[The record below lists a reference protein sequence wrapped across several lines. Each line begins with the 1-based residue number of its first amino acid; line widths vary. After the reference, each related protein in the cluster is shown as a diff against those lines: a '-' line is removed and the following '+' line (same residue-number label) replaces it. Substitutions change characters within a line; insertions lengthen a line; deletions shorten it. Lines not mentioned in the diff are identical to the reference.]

1 MTYTVGSLFSGI
13 GGIDL
18 AAQWAG
24 FETAW
29 FVEKEPYCQQ
39 VLARHWPDT
48 PIHGDIFDAHDLPH
62 VDVIAGGFPCQPFSV
77 AGQRRGRDD
86 ERFLLPEMLRIVSE
100 VQPYVV
106 LFENVPG
113 FPSLNDGAEFKHLLR
128 ALAGMGFDAQWGH
141 LRASDIGAPHRR
153 ERWFCVAYASSG
165 RHNRRRI
172 EIRGGESTRG
182 AKKSQRSSTTEE
194 TARCGLS
201 KLVNTS
207 SERNGA
213 GTAGQAR
220 DAHHN
225 EERDD
230 SQGECGRDAIEFRAI
245 GASGG
250 TPESRLG
257 RNAHGVSCG
266 MDAHRWPARPGEP
279 QHEYEPPRVTGE
291 KGARAARLKALGN
304 AVVPQVVY
312 PIFLSI
318 HEFLDANK

>member
-1 MTYTVGSLFSGI
+1 MYTIGSLFSGI

-29 FVEKEPYCQQ
+29 FVEKEPYCQK
-39 VLARHWPDT
+39 VLARHWPDV
-48 PIHGDIFDAHDLPH
+48 PIHCDIFDAHDLPH

-113 FPSLNDGAEFKHLLR
+113 FPSLNDGAEFKHLLQ
-128 ALAGMGFDAQWGH
+128 ALADMGFDAEWGH
-141 LRASDIGAPHRR
+141 LRASDVGAPHRR
-153 ERWFCVAYASSG
+153 ERWFCVAYSTGKRLPAAIGKNGFAVQHFGRDGFDERSQAS
-165 RHNRRRI
+165 
-172 EIRGGESTRG
+172 
-182 AKKSQRSSTTEE
+182 Q
-194 TARCGLS
+194 
-201 KLVNTS
+201 LVNTS
-207 SERNGA
+207 SKRNRA
-213 GTAGQAR
+213 GTAEQAR

-225 EERDD
+225 EERHD
-230 SQGECGRDAIEFRAI
+230 SQVEHGRDAIEFGI
-245 GASGG
+245 VGASNGSAQ
-250 TPESRLG
+250 SRLG
-257 RNAHGVSCG
+257 RNADGVSCG
-266 MDAHRWPARPGEP
+266 MDAHRWPARPGEA
-279 QHEYEPPRVTGE
+279 QHDYEPPRITGE
-291 KGARAARLKALGN
+291 KSNRAARLKALGN